1 MIQPARSQ
9 NSKSL
14 LRELEFSL
22 VLIKDEKIRSY
33 NIYMIVILYKYYLSL
48 FGYNFIDFP
57 KESKE

>member
-22 VLIKDEKIRSY
+22 VLIKNKKTRDYFLEKLNEVFVRQNDSIS
-33 NIYMIVILYKYYLSL
+33 
-48 FGYNFIDFP
+48 FIP
-57 KESKE
+57 IM